1 MNNNSKAV
9 YVLAALLLLGGLG
22 WLVFSG
28 LSKDS
33 VYFLNVSEALAAG
46 PEKLAA
52 ARLFGS
58 VEGSSIQRKEG
69 ALGVRFLLT
78 DKDDSSTGIRV
89 DYHGAVPDTFRPGV
103 EVIVEGGLSKDGHV
117 FQAST
122 LMTKCPSKYEKIRE
136 EEKAAT
142 ARQG

>member
-1 MNNNSKAV
+1 MNTNSKAV
-9 YVLAALLLLGGLG
+9 YVLAALFLLGGLG

-33 VYFLNVSEALAAG
+33 VYFLNVTEALAAG
-46 PEKLAA
+46 PEKLAS
-52 ARLFGS
+52 ARLFGA
-58 VEGSSIQRKEG
+58 VEGSSIQRG
-69 ALGVRFLLT
+69 SGVLGVRFLLT
-78 DKDDSSTGIRV
+78 DKDDPSTGISV
-89 DYHGAVPDTFRPGV
+89 EYAGAVPDTFKPGV
-103 EVIVEGGLSKDGHV
+103 EVIVEGGLSKDGHT

-136 EEKAAT
+136 DEKAE